1 MARKASAGR
10 PAGGRSRLGLSRIY
24 YGYWLIG
31 ASFIAQFVAVG
42 SQNYVVGTFFKPMTE
57 DLGWTRSGYTIAR
70 TLGQLVMAV
79 TGFLIGAQ
87 VDKHGARRFMMA
99 GVAVL
104 SSALLLLGSV
114 QTLWQWILLNGLIL
128 TAGSAMIGNLVVNT
142 TLAKWF
148 VEKRGLAISLGAMGI
163 SFAGVALVP
172 LATFLIDTFGWRVT
186 WRLLAAGTAALILPL
201 AFVMRRAPE
210 DHGLYPDGRT
220 ADEVAAGAGAAAIAD
235 LGNSMTRREAL
246 RTLSFYMLVVAFGLF
261 GVTIGVMLLQTIP
274 FMTDEGYGRGLA
286 ALMITLT
293 SIPALVS
300 KPIWGF
306 FIDRTDARRLAA
318 GSSALTG
325 LAMLIITLS
334 VPVHHDL
341 IVYGGFFLLGWRV
354 GRDVTSPGG
363 HLGIVLRASPY
374 RCRAE
379 RRPAVRAF
387 PGRRRTVARE
397 LLLRQGRRLPRS
409 LPRDRRA
416 ERSRSADVALHPP
429 PEATAIAHQGRG
441 LTRGGFLSPH
451 PGRARSRARRRRG
464 SAREARA
471 ISSRR
476 SLRPRVPAAVS
487 RLP

>member
-57 DLGWTRSGYTIAR
+57 DLGWTRSEYTIAR

-341 IVYGGFFLLGWRV
+341 IVYGGFFLLGCGWGGMLPLQEVIWASFFGRLHIGAVRSAGLPFALFLGAGAPLLASYYFDKV
-354 GRDVTSPGG
+354 GDYHGAFLAIAALNGAAALMLLFIPRPK
-363 HLGIVLRASPY
+363 
-374 RCRAE
+374 
-379 RRPAVRAF
+379 RRPSPIR
-387 PGRRRTVARE
+387 VA
-397 LLLRQGRRLPRS
+397 G
-409 LPRDRRA
+409 
-416 ERSRSADVALHPP
+416 
-429 PEATAIAHQGRG
+429 
-441 LTRGGFLSPH
+441 
-451 PGRARSRARRRRG
+451 
-464 SAREARA
+464 
-471 ISSRR
+471 
-476 SLRPRVPAAVS
+476 
-487 RLP
+487 